1 MVRMIIKITE
11 TAKSILIVESYQT
24 FLILS
29 GEVIDLKFV
38 DIKGSSS
45 SVKKVS
51 SL

>member
-1 MVRMIIKITE
+1 MARMIIKITE

-45 SVKKVS
+45 SVKKAS